1 MHNIFDDERQ
11 VDEVDEGQMAPDRG
25 EVDEVDEVVI
35 DEWYLFQPRQ

>member
-11 VDEVDEGQMAPDRG
+11 VDEVDEGQMTADRG

-35 DEWYLFQPRQ
+35 DE